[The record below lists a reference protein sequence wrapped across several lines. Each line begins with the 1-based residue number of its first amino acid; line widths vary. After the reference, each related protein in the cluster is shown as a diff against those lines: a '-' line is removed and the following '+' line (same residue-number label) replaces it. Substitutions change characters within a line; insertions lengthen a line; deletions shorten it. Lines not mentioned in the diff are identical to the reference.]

1 MMMSSL
7 VAGLAAAAA
16 TATSSGAPPAVSAVG
31 HARAF
36 LQALA
41 ADPAAASAL
50 ATPDAMIVVFD
61 TGAPLSLFI
70 DKIRPTM
77 PWWTS
82 CQVQSLA
89 LAATADGLKTAG
101 EASLPWQKGGRL
113 DHVTAACSCMT
124 PGGQRTIRV
133 GVTMKDDRV
142 AMLSLG
148 RS

>member
-7 VAGLAAAAA
+7 IAGLTAAAA
-16 TATSSGAPPAVSAVG
+16 TATSSGAPPPVSAVG
-31 HARAF
+31 NARAF
-36 LQALA
+36 LEALA

-50 ATPDAMIVVFD
+50 ATPAAMIVVFD

-70 DKIRPTM
+70 DTVRPTM
-77 PWWTS
+77 PWWSS
-82 CQVQSLA
+82 CRVQTVA
-89 LAATADGLKTAG
+89 PAATAEGTRTAG
-101 EASLPWQKGGRL
+101 EASLPWLKGGRL
-113 DHVTAACSCMT
+113 DDVTAAYSCMT

-148 RS
+148 RP

>member
-1 MMMSSL
+1 
-7 VAGLAAAAA
+7 
-16 TATSSGAPPAVSAVG
+16 VSAVG

-77 PWWTS
+77 PWWSS
-82 CQVQSLA
+82 CQVQTVA
-89 LAATADGLKTAG
+89 PAATADGPKTAG
-101 EASLPWQKGGRL
+101 EVSLPWLKGGSL
-113 DHVTAACSCMT
+113 DHVTAAY
-124 PGGQRTIRV
+124 
-133 GVTMKDDRV
+133 D
-142 AMLSLG
+142 A
-148 RS
+148 

>member
-1 MMMSSL
+1 M
-7 VAGLAAAAA
+7 VGLAAAAA

-31 HARAF
+31 NARAV
-36 LQALA
+36 LEALA

-77 PWWTS
+77 PWWSS
-82 CQVQSLA
+82 CRVQTVA
-89 LAATADGLKTAG
+89 PAATAEGTKTAS
-101 EASLPWQKGGRL
+101 EASLPWLKGGRL
-113 DHVTAACSCMT
+113 DYVTAAYGCMT

-148 RS
+148 RP